1 MRYIGA
7 ILIVLAYTTGACAMC
22 MPNQPNCE
30 QMGQPVYQQQV
41 QPPMRTCHM
50 QCYQVGNQTQCQ
62 QVCF

>member
-1 MRYIGA
+1 MKRLA
-7 ILIVLAYTTGACAMC
+7 IIAIVLIQPVIASAMC